1 MLVGPGGRAFRWD
14 CSLSTPLFRS
24 TTLSQDVD
32 RAAADAM
39 VLALQAGPGNAG
51 DRGGAAILALIVAL
65 RVATAWIEKL
75 RKSD

>member
-1 MLVGPGGRAFRWD
+1 LP
-14 CSLSTPLFRS
+14 
-24 TTLSQDVD
+24 QDVD